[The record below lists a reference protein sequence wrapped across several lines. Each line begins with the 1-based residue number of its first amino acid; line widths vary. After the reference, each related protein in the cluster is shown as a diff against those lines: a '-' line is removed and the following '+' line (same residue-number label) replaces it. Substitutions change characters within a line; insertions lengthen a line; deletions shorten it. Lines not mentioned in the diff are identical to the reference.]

1 MPCLSNCP
9 PLEQLQFKQMVCGN
23 LFHKKKKETS
33 EISRF
38 NVYDSLQKFIAIF
51 FRRTDRQINENKNIG
66 FTSVLSP
73 LCFRLTELVKRKLH
87 CGFIKKSVKQKKY
100 KF

>member
-1 MPCLSNCP
+1 
-9 PLEQLQFKQMVCGN
+9 MVCGN